1 MMITVLLGLML
12 GVGGAY
18 AKEMLDAGF
27 TSAKQV
33 EDLLELP
40 VLSSVSR
47 MEERDLTLDG
57 KTIPVPFYPA
67 IRPSSRYG
75 EAIRSL
81 RTGIQMADVDSPP
94 KIIQITSAIPNEGK
108 TTIAIAFAASAA
120 TAGLRVL
127 FIDADLRRASA
138 SHVLGIEKNQGL
150 VDLLLGQ
157 VDARSLMQLHKV
169 TRFWCLSAGSKTQN
183 PPDLLGSER
192 MKSLVEGFRKAFDL
206 VVIDTPP
213 AEPIIDPVVV
223 ANLADKVIFVV
234 RWGSTTREMVR
245 RSVQRLSGHR
255 KVAGIAFNMV
265 NDRQARKYGKHAYAN
280 YYGSR
285 QYDQY
290 YTD

>member
-1 MMITVLLGLML
+1 L

-27 TSAKQV
+27 TSTRQV

-47 MEERDLTLDG
+47 MDERDLAIDG
-57 KTIPVPFYPA
+57 KAIPLPFYPA

-75 EAIRSL
+75 EAVRSL
-81 RTGIQMADVDSPP
+81 RTGVQMADVDSPP
-94 KIIQITSAIPNEGK
+94 KIVQITSAIPNEGK
-108 TTIAIAFAASAA
+108 TTLALAIAASAA
-120 TAGLRVL
+120 AAGLTVL

-138 SHVLGIEKNQGL
+138 SRVLGMEKNEGL
-150 VDLLLGQ
+150 VDLLLGK
-157 VDARSLMQLHKV
+157 AEAKNLMQSHKMA
-169 TRFWCLSAGSKTQN
+169 RFWCLAAGSKTQN

-213 AEPIIDPVVV
+213 AEPVIDPVVV
-223 ANLADKVIFVV
+223 AKLADKVVFVV
-234 RWGSTTREMVR
+234 RWGSTTREIVR

-255 KVAGIAFNMV
+255 KVAGIAFNLV

-285 QYDQY
+285 QYSQY